1 MSPLQPV
8 AEQAN
13 AYHQQYLAGQLTVED
28 FKELISVIQQP
39 AELEYWDQ
47 FLEVTRGLDQIRK
60 ENFQNTFPEFAKIID
75 FK

>member
-1 MSPLQPV
+1 MPDAV
-8 AEQAN
+8 KQAVI
-13 AYHQQYLAGQLTVED
+13 AKLGDADD

-47 FLEVTRGLDQIRK
+47 FLEITHGLDQIRK
-60 ENFQNTFPEFAKIID
+60 ENFQKTFPEFATLID